1 MSDLED
7 ALNYWSGMEEMS
19 TCDRRHLRR
28 IVEAARLWADHQ
40 GKCPLLI
47 TAVESDQPLYV
58 DPEDVP
64 F

>member
-1 MSDLED
+1 MSDLQD
-7 ALNYWSGMEEMS
+7 AL
-19 TCDRRHLRR
+19 DRWETRDDTAQDMTL
-28 IVEAARLWADHQ
+28 IMEAARLWADHQ